1 MTDSQGPVWQV
12 FEKPGHGHPVRAA
25 GSVHAADAETALQN
39 AWAVYG
45 RRPTAVALWVVPRS
59 LVLTTSTQDPAA
71 NDTLSHSDGRGQ
83 PATSSVESGEGS
95 SVLSGSKHNGS
106 TQTYCVFRRSGTK
119 INYEE
124 EPSIVA
130 ASAEQALARAVAQL
144 NGEECHAVWVFPAA
158 AIVSSE
164 SPTAECSFAP
174 QPHKWFR
181 DHKSFPTG
189 ALLREIEKEAS
200 ESGHA

>member
-12 FEKPGHGHPVRAA
+12 FERPAHRHPVRAA
-25 GSVHAADAETALQN
+25 GSVHAVDAETALQN

-45 RRPTAVALWVVPRS
+45 RRPTAVALWVVPRC
-59 LVLTTSTQDPAA
+59 LVLTKSRQAPASDP
-71 NDTLSHSDGRGQ
+71 TLSHSDGRGQ
-83 PATSSVESGEGS
+83 GEGS
-95 SVLSGSKHNGS
+95 GLFSQNGS
-106 TQTYCVFRRSGTK
+106 SQTYCVFRRSGTK

-124 EPSIVA
+124 DISIVA
-130 ASAEQALARAVAQL
+130 TSAEQAMARALAQP
-144 NGEECHAVWVFPAA
+144 NGEDCHAVWVFPAA

-164 SPTAECSFAP
+164 SPAAECSFSP

-189 ALLREIEKEAS
+189 ALLREIEKAAS
-200 ESGHA
+200 ESGHV

>member
-12 FEKPGHGHPVRAA
+12 FERPAHGHPVRAA
-25 GSVHAADAETALQN
+25 GSVHAVDAETALQN

-59 LVLTTSTQDPAA
+59 LVLSKSTQDPAA
-71 NDTLSHSDGRGQ
+71 DETASPSDGRGQ
-83 PATSSVESGEGS
+83 GKGS
-95 SVLSGSKHNGS
+95 AVLSEPKHNGS

-124 EPSIVA
+124 EASIVA
-130 ASAEQALARAVAQL
+130 ASAEHALARALAQL
-144 NGEECHAVWVFPAA
+144 NGEDCHAVWVFPAA
-158 AIVSSE
+158 AIVSSD
-164 SPTAECSFAP
+164 SPTPECSFSP

-200 ESGHA
+200 KSRHA

>member
-1 MTDSQGPVWQV
+1 MSDSQGPVWQV
-12 FEKPGHGHPVRAA
+12 FERPAHGHPVRAA
-25 GSVHAADAETALQN
+25 GSVHAVDAETALQN

-45 RRPTAVALWVVPRS
+45 RRPTAVALWVVSRA
-59 LVLTTSTQDPAA
+59 LVLTKSTQDPAA
-71 NDTLSHSDGRGQ
+71 DSTLSHSDGRGQ

-95 SVLSGSKHNGS
+95 SSLSHNGS

-130 ASAEQALARAVAQL
+130 ASPEQALARALAQL
-144 NGEECHAVWVFPAA
+144 NGEDCHAIWVFPAA
-158 AIVSSE
+158 AIISSE
-164 SPTAECSFAP
+164 SPAAGCSFAP
-174 QPHKWFR
+174 QPYKWFR

-200 ESGHA
+200 QSRHA

>member
-12 FEKPGHGHPVRAA
+12 FERPGHGHPVRAA

-59 LVLTTSTQDPAA
+59 LVLTRSTQDPA
-71 NDTLSHSDGRGQ
+71 DDETLSHSDGRGQ

-95 SVLSGSKHNGS
+95 FSSNGS

-124 EPSIVA
+124 EASIVA
-130 ASAEQALARAVAQL
+130 ASAEQALTRALAQL
-144 NGEECHAVWVFPAA
+144 NGEDCHAVWVFPAA
-158 AIVSSE
+158 AIVSSD
-164 SPTAECSFAP
+164 SPTAECSFSP

-200 ESGHA
+200 KSGHA

>member
-12 FEKPGHGHPVRAA
+12 FERPAHRHPVRAA
-25 GSVHAADAETALQN
+25 GSVHAVDAETALQN

-45 RRPTAVALWVVPRS
+45 RRPTAVALWVVPRC
-59 LVLTTSTQDPAA
+59 LVLTRSRQAPAP
-71 NDTLSHSDGRGQ
+71 NRTVSHSDGRRAPASQNEQCGQ
-83 PATSSVESGEGS
+83 REGS
-95 SVLSGSKHNGS
+95 ASLSDNGS
-106 TQTYCVFRRSGTK
+106 AQTYCVFRRSGAK

-124 EPSIVA
+124 EASIVA
-130 ASAEQALARAVAQL
+130 TSAEQAMARALAEL
-144 NGEECHAVWVFPAA
+144 NGEDCHAVWVFPAA

-164 SPTAECSFAP
+164 TPAGECSFSP

-189 ALLREIEKEAS
+189 ALLREIEKAAS